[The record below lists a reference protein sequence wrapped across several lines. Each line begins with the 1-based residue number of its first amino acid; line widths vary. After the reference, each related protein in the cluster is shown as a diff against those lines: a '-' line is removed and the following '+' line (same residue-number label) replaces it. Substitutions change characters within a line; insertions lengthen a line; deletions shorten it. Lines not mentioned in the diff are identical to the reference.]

1 MVVELLDVKMGDR
14 RVVVVLG
21 KGGVGKTTVSILLAD
36 ELSRLGK
43 TLLASFDPARH
54 LVKYLGLSEPGKV
67 EKVAEGL
74 YAVQFDI
81 EKSAKKIIEEHADL
95 IKVVVPS
102 LSALN
107 LEDVV
112 DMIYQSPGFEE
123 EVFLRWLNQV
133 YSSDY
138 RYVVIDTPPT
148 GIALRTLALP
158 RLYQLWLRRLIEIR
172 ERIVALRYVI
182 ARTLRQKVE
191 LNDPVLFKL
200 KELLDRYG
208 ELQRRLASPADTSYV
223 VVANPEPL
231 PLYEMQTV
239 VNYLKKEFSR
249 EPTLLVMNKVM
260 PREASDKLG
269 LSGEIEKILEEFRRL
284 PGRKIMIRMKVPPP
298 STLQDV
304 WNLKEEIEVV
314 T

>member
-1 MVVELLDVKMGDR
+1 M
-14 RVVVVLG
+14 
-21 KGGVGKTTVSILLAD
+21 
-36 ELSRLGK
+36 
-43 TLLASFDPARH
+43 
-54 LVKYLGLSEPGKV
+54 KYLGLREPGRV
-67 EKVAEGL
+67 ERVTEGL
-74 YAVQFDI
+74 YAVQLDI
-81 EKSAKKIIEEHADL
+81 EKTAKEIIREHADL
-95 IKVVVPS
+95 IKAVVPS
-102 LSALN
+102 LSALS

-123 EVFLRWLNQV
+123 EVFLRWLSQV
-133 YSSDY
+133 YSSEY
-138 RYVVIDTPPT
+138 QYVVVDTPPT

-182 ARTLRQKVE
+182 ARTLRREIE

-200 KELLDRYG
+200 RELLERYG

-231 PLYEMQTV
+231 PLYEMQAI
-239 VNYLKKEFSR
+239 VNYLKREFSR

-260 PREASDKLG
+260 PREASDRLG
-269 LSGEIEKILEEFRRL
+269 LSGEIEKALEEFRRL
-284 PGRKIMIRMKVPPP
+284 PGRKITIRMKVPPP
-298 STLQDV
+298 SALQDILS
-304 WNLKEEIEVV
+304 LKDEIEIV